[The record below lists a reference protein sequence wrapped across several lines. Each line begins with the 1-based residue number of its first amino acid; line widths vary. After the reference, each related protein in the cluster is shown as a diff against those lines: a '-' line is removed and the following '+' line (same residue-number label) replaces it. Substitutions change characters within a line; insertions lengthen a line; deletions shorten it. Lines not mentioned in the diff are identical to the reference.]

1 MEFITNFLRHSN
13 YYSNGSLCNN
23 PVGTG
28 REPTCIGLF
37 PFADGLPEY
46 SIVMPIHNQA
56 AIIKRNLKSI
66 LKHTVMP
73 YELILILDACEDET
87 EENVMSFCRGA
98 RAFFLQRITVVRSV
112 TPLFE
117 ASCDNIGFRLAQGR
131 YLLEIQADMLMT
143 EPDYNLTLTK
153 PFLKYNELIGVSG
166 RCCHSLDSKYI
177 IGRGDHAINLSVEE
191 LGINRNWFYVHET
204 CNRGPLLLDREK
216 VAALGYLDE
225 QNFVLD
231 SSEHDLFMRARERG
245 WLCGYVPINFLSPAE
260 DGSTRKPRNA
270 INVEFLAMRR
280 ARSNGGYLDKF
291 MKTYSRSE
299 PYKLALE

>member
-13 YYSNGSLCNN
+13 YYSNDSLCNN
-23 PVGTG
+23 PTATG
-28 REPTCIGLF
+28 EEPTCIGIF
-37 PFADGLPEY
+37 RFADGLPEY

-56 AIIKRNLKSI
+56 TIIKRNLNAL

-73 YELILILDACEDET
+73 YELILILDACDDGT
-87 EENVMSFCRGA
+87 EEQVMTFCSEA
-98 RAFFLQRITVVRSV
+98 HAFFLQRITVVRSV

-117 ASCDNIGFRLAQGR
+117 ATCDNIGFRLAQGR

-153 PFLKYNELIGVSG
+153 PFLKDDDVIGVSG
-166 RCCHSLDSKYI
+166 RCCHSLDCTYI
-177 IGRGDHAINLSVEE
+177 IGRGGKDINLSVDEI
-191 LGINRNWFYVHET
+191 GIDRKWFYVHET
-204 CNRGPLLLDREK
+204 CNRGPLLLDRAK

-231 SSEHDLFMRARERG
+231 WSEHDLFVRAKLRG
-245 WLCGYVPINFLSPAE
+245 WICGYVPIDFLSPLE

-270 INVEFLAMRR
+270 LNTEYLRLR
-280 ARSNGGYLDKF
+280 QARSNGGYLGEF
-291 MKTYSRSE
+291 MKTYKKAQ